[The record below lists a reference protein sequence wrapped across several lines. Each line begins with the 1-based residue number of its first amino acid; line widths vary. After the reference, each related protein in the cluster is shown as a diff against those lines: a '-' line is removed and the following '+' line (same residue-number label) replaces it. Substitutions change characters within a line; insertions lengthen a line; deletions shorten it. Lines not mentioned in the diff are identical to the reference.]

1 MAGYYFDEYDHCCTR
16 KQNSLAIDSLCHL
29 LLKTIPVF
37 KVLQDVICCSQV
49 HSSFWFTCN
58 PNPRNE
64 LQNRSICCIIF
75 LRVEISLSTSAILK
89 CLSEYTD
96 ECFLDIII
104 STTLY
109 FSE

>member
-1 MAGYYFDEYDHCCTR
+1 MAGYSFDEYDHFCTR
-16 KQNSLAIDSLCHL
+16 KQNSLAIDSLCPL

-37 KVLQDVICCSQV
+37 KVLQDVIRCSQV
-49 HSSFWFTCN
+49 HSSFCFTCN

-75 LRVEISLSTSAILK
+75 LRVEISLTSAILK
-89 CLSEYTD
+89 YLSEYDD
-96 ECFLDIII
+96 ECFLDILI

>member
-1 MAGYYFDEYDHCCTR
+1 MAGYYFHEYDHYCTR
-16 KQNSLAIDSLCHL
+16 KQNSLAMDSLCPS

-37 KVLQDVICCSQV
+37 KVLQVIIRCSQV
-49 HSSFWFTCN
+49 HSSFCFTCN

-75 LRVEISLSTSAILK
+75 LKVEISLTSAILK
-89 CLSEYTD
+89 YLSEHGD
-96 ECFLDIII
+96 EWFLDILI

-109 FSE
+109 FLE